1 MKKGTSKYLKCWRH
15 FCMVSKHAAWRD
27 RNREIH
33 EYFTNDETNFCDCSR
48 NDTCFSVLGTSY
60 CNCDTG
66 DIVQRNDTMKIS
78 KKVIILRFFILF
90 FYFFLSLNIWFCI
103 TGNKCFAKCSVLGVF
118 HIFHILKVSLP
129 GKIGNRNLKYKI
141 NNNEKSW

>member
-1 MKKGTSKYLKCWRH
+1 
-15 FCMVSKHAAWRD
+15 MVSKHAAWRD

-48 NDTCFSVLGTSY
+48 NDTCFSVLGTSN

-78 KKVIILRFFILF
+78 KKVMIFRIFQ
-90 FYFFLSLNIWFCI
+90 FYKTEI
-103 TGNKCFAKCSVLGVF
+103 
-118 HIFHILKVSLP
+118 
-129 GKIGNRNLKYKI
+129 
-141 NNNEKSW
+141 